1 MKKLFPVFAASV
13 LLLAGCG
20 TGTGSA
26 AEGGKSSDKLSTVD
40 VCGTW
45 CETRSNCTDT
55 YKFKADMTYD
65 RTITYTDGSG
75 MDSSVHDNWSLT
87 DDTIS
92 IHATEFGQVTDYKI
106 AIDGSTMTW
115 SNGDTQIVFQKVS

>member
-1 MKKLFPVFAASV
+1 MKKLIPVLAASA

-20 TGTGSA
+20 SGTTGSS
-26 AEGGKSSDKLSTVD
+26 KSNDKLSTAD

-45 CETRSNCTDT
+45 RETRANCTDT

-65 RTITYTDGSG
+65 RTISYTDGSG
-75 MDSSVHDNWSLT
+75 MDSEVQDKWSLT

-92 IHATEFGQVTDYKI
+92 IHYTDFGQVTDYKI

-115 SNGDTQIVFQKVS
+115 SAGDTQIVFEKVS

>member
-1 MKKLFPVFAASV
+1 MKKLIPVLTASA

-20 TGTGSA
+20 SGTTGSSS
-26 AEGGKSSDKLSTVD
+26 KSNDKLSTVD

-45 CETRSNCTDT
+45 RETRANCTDT

-65 RTITYTDGSG
+65 RTISYTDGSG

-92 IHATEFGQVTDYKI
+92 IHYTDFGQVTDYKI

-115 SNGDTQIVFQKVS
+115 SAGDTQIVFEKVS

>member
-1 MKKLFPVFAASV
+1 MKELIPVLAASA

-20 TGTGSA
+20 SGTTGSSS
-26 AEGGKSSDKLSTVD
+26 KSNDKLSTVD

-45 CETRSNCTDT
+45 RETRANCTDT

-65 RTITYTDGSG
+65 RTISYTDGSG
-75 MDSSVHDNWSLT
+75 MDSEVQDKWSLT

-92 IHATEFGQVTDYKI
+92 IHYTDFGQVTDYKI

-115 SNGDTQIVFQKVS
+115 SAGDTQIVFEKVS

>member
-1 MKKLFPVFAASV
+1 MKKLIPVLTASA

-20 TGTGSA
+20 SGTTGSSS
-26 AEGGKSSDKLSTVD
+26 KSNDKLSTVD

-45 CETRSNCTDT
+45 RETRANCTDT

-65 RTITYTDGSG
+65 RIISYTDGSG
-75 MDSSVHDNWSLT
+75 MDSEVQDKWSLT

-92 IHATEFGQVTDYKI
+92 IHYTDFGQVTDYKI

-115 SNGDTQIVFQKVS
+115 SAGDTQIVFEKVS